1 MSFKLCAVFVP
12 VIALAGIVEPIPNQ
26 AQANE
31 KTVIARQ
38 LDMKSM
44 AEAAK
49 LIDGMFKGST
59 SYDSGLFKAAAELI
73 YKRSGRALVAH
84 FEDNPIIAGSGA
96 KSTIMTESAEFN
108 ALAKDLGV
116 YANSLSAAAERHPD
130 ELTPDMR
137 MKVGDVKGLGP
148 FGKKVDPVTEIS
160 TMSAEHAFHMMLQT
174 CTSCHTRFRLKTN

>member
-1 MSFKLCAVFVP
+1 MSFKVYAVFAP
-12 VIALAGIVEPIPNQ
+12 AIALAGIVAPIPNQ

-59 SYDSGLFKAAAELI
+59 SYDSGLFKAAAESI
-73 YKRSGRALVAH
+73 HKRSGRALVAH
-84 FEDNPIIAGSGA
+84 FEDNPVLAGSA
-96 KSTIMTESAEFN
+96 ASSTIMTESAVFA
-108 ALAKDLGV
+108 ALANDLRV
-116 YANSLSAAAERHPD
+116 YANSLSASAERHPD

-137 MKVGDVKGLGP
+137 MKAGDVKGLGP
-148 FGKKVDPVTEIS
+148 FGKKVDPAKEIL

-174 CTSCHTRFRLKTN
+174 CTSCHTRFRQKPN